1 MGRSEEAVL
10 KRQIKDLKSTGRHY
24 IARSALTFTLC
35 SGVVFASSKI
45 LGFGYPYIVDRTKK
59 YKLTTGEVNNF
70 GDEKIIEK
78 YLKQEAIKKYIDKDS
93 KILVGSNYKYN
104 GKYYRDVSV
113 YKVDGG
119 IDTNTILNNIDD
131 YVDSNKKVDNYKEY
145 NSDVAAKYLN
155 KKEITIKYCDVNL
168 KKYKIIRESKLR
180 NTIVS
185 GVYTLL
191 FLISGG
197 TFCYYINDAL
207 SDNKREIAKLKYK
220 RKMCKK

>member
-45 LGFGYPYIVDRTKK
+45 LGFGYPYIVDKTKK

-78 YLKQEAIKKYIDKDS
+78 YLKQEDIKKYIDKDI

-104 GKYYRDVSV
+104 GK
-113 YKVDGG
+113 
-119 IDTNTILNNIDD
+119 
-131 YVDSNKKVDNYKEY
+131 
-145 NSDVAAKYLN
+145 
-155 KKEITIKYCDVNL
+155 
-168 KKYKIIRESKLR
+168 
-180 NTIVS
+180 
-185 GVYTLL
+185 
-191 FLISGG
+191 
-197 TFCYYINDAL
+197 
-207 SDNKREIAKLKYK
+207 
-220 RKMCKK
+220 